1 MSEQRQGN
9 WLVVTVRVPSE
20 ELSALLAEG
29 LVASGASAIEE
40 HPGAFVTYLAFTDA
54 PEDRLALLRT
64 QLHEFTGLEPE
75 LEWDVKPER
84 DWAEEWKRGLQPR
97 RVGERLVVAPSWTSP
112 ELRQDDVLIE
122 IDPEMAFGTGEHAST
137 RGVLRLLERVI
148 QPGVAVLD
156 VGSGS
161 GILAIAA
168 AKLGAV
174 EVLAVESD
182 ADAIINARDNL
193 VRNGVMD
200 RTELV
205 HGLVDLDYLGQF
217 PAHFD
222 IILANILSGVII
234 PLLPG
239 FAQALKPGGA
249 LITGGILQSEADQVI
264 AAAKQHGFTAPQ
276 EDREEEWWSGLLLRS
291 SAEAPPAP

>member
-20 ELSALLAEG
+20 ELSPLLAEG
-29 LVASGASAIEE
+29 LVASGATAVEE
-40 HPGAFVTYLAFTDA
+40 RPGAFVTYLAFTDA
-54 PEDRLALLRT
+54 PEDRLALLRNS
-64 QLHEFTGLEPE
+64 LEEFTGVTPE

-97 RVGERLVVAPSWTSP
+97 RVGQRMVVAPSWTSP
-112 ELRQDDVLIE
+112 DLNDGDVLIE

-137 RGVLRLLERVI
+137 RGVLRLLEQVI
-148 QPGVAVLD
+148 TPGNVALD

-168 AKLGAV
+168 VKLGARH
-174 EVLAVESD
+174 VLAVESD

-193 VRNGVMD
+193 VRNGVTD
-200 RTELV
+200 RSELI
-205 HGLVDLDYLGQF
+205 HGLVDLDYLADRSG
-217 PAHFD
+217 HFD
-222 IILANILSGVII
+222 IVLANILSGVII

-239 FAQALKPGGA
+239 FSRALKPGGM
-249 LITGGILQSEADQVI
+249 LITGGILQSEADQVV
-264 AAAKQHGFTAPQ
+264 AAAEEHGFSVAQ
-276 EDREEEWWSGLLLRS
+276 EDREEEWWSGLLRRS

>member
-9 WLVVTVRVPSE
+9 WLVVTVKVPSE
-20 ELSALLAEG
+20 ELSPLLAEG

-40 HPGAFVTYLAFTDA
+40 RAGALVTYLAFTDA
-54 PEDRLALLRT
+54 PEDRLAQLRQ
-64 QLHEFTGLEPE
+64 QLEQFTGLVPDV
-75 LEWDVKPER
+75 EWDVKPER

-97 RVGERLVVAPSWTSP
+97 RVGQRLVVAPSWTEP
-112 ELRQDDVLIE
+112 ELREGDVLVE

-137 RGVLRLLERVI
+137 RGVLRLLEQVI
-148 QPGVAVLD
+148 HPGDRMLD

-161 GILAIAA
+161 GILTIAA
-168 AKLGAV
+168 VKLGAEHV
-174 EVLAVESD
+174 IAVESD

-193 VRNGVMD
+193 ARNQV
-200 RTELV
+200 TTHSELI
-205 HGLVDLDYLGQF
+205 HGLVDLDYLARF

-222 IILANILSGVII
+222 VLLANILSSVII

-239 FAQALKPGGA
+239 FAVAIKPGGM
-249 LITGGILQSEADQVI
+249 LITGGILQSEAEQVI
-264 AAAKQHGFTAPQ
+264 AAAEQHGFSLVQ
-276 EDREEEWWSGLLLRS
+276 EDREEEWWSGLLRRS